1 MPAPPRAGRGLA
13 PPGRPVRLLTGA
25 VGARGSLQRRLVV
38 SLVAALTLCVAGAA
52 LVLTQEFFEHLDERA
67 EEALRLEASE
77 IAGQLDPARPFF
89 GQDPAA
95 LRFAGDGGAYRYT
108 VFDARWRPVLGN
120 ELGDEFGGELGP
132 DAAAGL
138 AGSSGMI
145 PIGAHRLGVVV
156 TRDLPGGPVHVLAT
170 TRLYTAGRLNA
181 LLLRHELDEA
191 MLWLLLAVV
200 FVLMAAIV
208 TARRAMLPLTQLME
222 QAGAILPGAPDRR
235 LAADRLPTELA
246 PLVAAVND
254 AFDRLELGYQAQ
266 RDFASNVA
274 HEIRT
279 PLAVLRSAIEGVE
292 NPDRRRDLLADL
304 GALDRLFEQMIDL
317 ARADALDSVIRT
329 PVCLRRLAVDFAAEA
344 GPGVLRA
351 GRALAVSGAAR
362 ASARGHPGLLTVALS
377 NLVRNALA
385 HSPPGSEV
393 EIEVSD
399 APPGWRVLDR
409 GPGTPP
415 ALREALFERF
425 RRGQRGGA
433 APGAGIGLAIV
444 KAVAEGHGG
453 SVGVEPRPGG
463 GSIFWIRLPA
473 APQHE
478 P

>member
-1 MPAPPRAGRGLA
+1 M
-13 PPGRPVRLLTGA
+13 RLLTGA

-77 IAGQLDPARPFF
+77 IAGQLDPARPFL
-89 GQDPAA
+89 GQNPSA

-108 VFDARWRPVLGN
+108 VFDDRWRPVLG
-120 ELGDEFGGELGP
+120 DELGP

-138 AGSSGMI
+138 AATSGMI

-200 FVLMAAIV
+200 FVLTVAIV

-222 QAGAILPGAPDRR
+222 QAGAILPGAPERR

-292 NPDRRRDLLADL
+292 DPNRRQDLLADL

-362 ASARGHPGLLTVALS
+362 APARGHPGLLTVALS

-425 RRGQRGGA
+425 RRGQREGA